1 MEEKE
6 IKLVPEKEKKEKKNF
21 LNKVMGLFE
30 DKKKRYLYL
39 GLFVL
44 PFVIAIGIF
53 GFVAFKDAKDLI
65 SLLKGQAVVNEEN
78 MIRSMNYV
86 LRDNATDVQKEYF
99 AELKQ
104 AIEVDNASDE
114 VISGLI
120 CKNYVAD
127 LYTWTNKQGQYDVS
141 ALYYVYTPQK
151 DVIFT
156 QCRDSFYKYINNY
169 MNDYGSKN
177 LIEVEHV
184 DVIKA
189 SDLDYNYVTAS
200 DETIGDCVYVTCTWT
215 YKAGSKMNASDYA
228 TSMNFIVGIREGR
241 YEILEASESPIDAKQ
256 DVEEVENEGI
266 EVDENED

>member
-6 IKLVPEKEKKEKKNF
+6 IKLVPEKEKKEKKNI
-21 LNKVMGLFE
+21 LNKIMGLFE
-30 DKKKRYLYL
+30 DKEKRYLYL

-86 LRDNATDVQKEYF
+86 LRDNATDIQKEYF

-104 AIEVDNASDE
+104 GVEEGTLNDE
-114 VISGLI
+114 SLAGLI

-151 DVIFT
+151 EVIYT
-156 QCRDSFYKYINNY
+156 QCRDSFYKYLNNY
-169 MNDYGSKN
+169 INDYGSKN
-177 LIEVEHV
+177 LIEVESV
-184 DVIKA
+184 TVTKSNKLGYD
-189 SDLDYNYVTAS
+189 YVTAAE
-200 DETIGDCVYVTCTWT
+200 ETFDDAVYVTCNWT
-215 YKAGSKMNASDYA
+215 YKAGSKMNTNDYA
-228 TSMNFIVGIREGR
+228 TSMNFIVVIRDGR
-241 YEILEASESPIDAKQ
+241 AEIAEASEKEINARQ
-256 DVEEVENEGI
+256 EVEEVVEEV